1 MTKYKIDHY
10 FDNHIETI
18 NKLKDQKD
26 KIIFIANTIHNCFK
40 NGGKLYICGNGG
52 SASDAQHIA
61 AELVGKYLK
70 EKDALPAVSLSTDTS
85 ILTAISNDYGYDQ
98 IFKRQIEAVA
108 TEKDIIMVI
117 STSGNS
123 KNIISAIQAAKE
135 KNL

>member
-26 KIIFIANTIHNCFK
+26 KIFIANTIHNCFK

-70 EKDALPAVSLSTDTS
+70 ERRSPCG
-85 ILTAISNDYGYDQ
+85 LTIYRYIHTNSY
-98 IFKRQIEAVA
+98 FK
-108 TEKDIIMVI
+108 
-117 STSGNS
+117 
-123 KNIISAIQAAKE
+123 
-135 KNL
+135 

>member
-70 EKDALPAVSLSTDTS
+70 RKRRSPCG
-85 ILTAISNDYGYDQ
+85 LTIYRYIHTNSY
-98 IFKRQIEAVA
+98 FK
-108 TEKDIIMVI
+108 
-117 STSGNS
+117 
-123 KNIISAIQAAKE
+123 
-135 KNL
+135 